1 MSVRSVLSFAGIVI
15 VALAIAAYSLFS
27 PGAGQDS
34 AALWSVATN
43 PNSTDFAA
51 TVVWQWRAPR
61 VVAAIVVGMCLGI
74 AGAIFQI
81 LTHNPLGSPDIIGF
95 NTGAYTGV
103 IAVSLAGF
111 SSAFNTAL
119 GALVGGT
126 VTALLIMWLSFA
138 GRLTGARLIVVG
150 IGVTF
155 FLSAINKWLILSGEL
170 EQSLGAATWAAGTLN
185 AVSWARVIP
194 LGVLGGAACVAGLLL
209 RGWCDALA
217 LGDSTASAL
226 GLNVSRARVVM
237 VLVGTVLVA
246 VSTAIA
252 GPISFIA
259 LAAPH
264 MARLLSRP
272 DRTPVLL
279 SGVLGA
285 LFLLAADL
293 AGQRLFFPITLPAG
307 LITVCAGGIYL
318 AGLLLWQSRSAGMK
332 GQ

>member
-1 MSVRSVLSFAGIVI
+1 MNARRVS
-15 VALAIAAYSLFS
+15 ALASIVLAVLVIAAYSLFL

-34 AALWSVATN
+34 AALLSAAAD
-43 PNSTDFAA
+43 PSSGGFAA
-51 TVVWQWRAPR
+51 TVLWQWRAPR
-61 VVAAIVVGMCLGI
+61 VVAALIVGMCLGI

-111 SSAFNTAL
+111 SSALNIVL
-119 GALVGGT
+119 GALVGG
-126 VTALLIMWLSFA
+126 VITAVLIMGLAFL

-155 FLSAINKWLILSGEL
+155 FLSAVNKWLILSGEL

-185 AVSWARVIP
+185 AVSWGYVIP
-194 LGVLGGAACVAGLLL
+194 LGALGCAACIAGLVL
-209 RGWCDALA
+209 RGWCDVLA
-217 LGDSTASAL
+217 LGDDTARAL
-226 GLNVSRARVVM
+226 GLNVGVARVVM

-246 VSTAIA
+246 VSTSIA

-272 DRTPVLL
+272 ARTPVLA

-293 AGQRLFFPITLPAG
+293 VGQRLFFPIALPAG

-318 AGLLLWQSRSAGMK
+318 AGLLLWQSRSTRMK